1 MLRSGKNRRKMLK
14 KYEYFFCE
22 MFTIYKRYDII
33 PSSKHFMLQQE
44 VIA

>member
-1 MLRSGKNRRKMLK
+1 MLQTGKISHKMLK
-14 KYEYFFCE
+14 KYEQFFSK